1 MTLPVLPLFLLILL
15 GVPLGELYVLIHV
28 GDAVGA
34 FNTIFLVVLTAV
46 VGMWLVRRQGLSVLL
61 RVRETLDRG
70 EAPAL
75 EMVEGVLLLIAGLT
89 LLFPGFVTDMV
100 GFLLLVPPL
109 RLWLV
114 RQVIGRWQVVD
125 GGVHDGQADRSHI
138 IEGTWRR
145 DDDEPR

>member
-1 MTLPVLPLFLLILL
+1 M
-15 GVPLGELYVLIHV
+15 
-28 GDAVGA
+28 
-34 FNTIFLVVLTAV
+34 
-46 VGMWLVRRQGLSVLL
+46 LL